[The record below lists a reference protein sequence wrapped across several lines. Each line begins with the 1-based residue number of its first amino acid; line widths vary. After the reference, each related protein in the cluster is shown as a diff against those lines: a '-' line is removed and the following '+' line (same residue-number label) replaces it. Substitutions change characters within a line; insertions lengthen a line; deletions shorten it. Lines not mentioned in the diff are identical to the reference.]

1 MVLGRYLMVG
11 YLDPSGVVLGQLW
24 PSGLGMQSGTM

>member
-11 YLDPSGVVLGQLW
+11 YLDPYRVRVLLRFYAARGFRAQI
-24 PSGLGMQSGTM
+24 

>member
-11 YLDPSGVVLGQLW
+11 YLDAKGYIPRTYGNYSSVIG
-24 PSGLGMQSGTM
+24 SR